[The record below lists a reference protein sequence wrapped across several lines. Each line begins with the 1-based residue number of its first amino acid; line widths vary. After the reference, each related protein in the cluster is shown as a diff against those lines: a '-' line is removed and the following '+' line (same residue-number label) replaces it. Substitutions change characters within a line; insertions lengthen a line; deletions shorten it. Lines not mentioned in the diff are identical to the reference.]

1 MNEPSAAKRPDFQ
14 LESVPNARQL
24 NPFNTAFRPSRFDP
38 EQLERP
44 GLSFD
49 PAIGP
54 RQLDVMSDPLTPSIA
69 EVKSAINEV
78 KALNQKEAQV
88 NKELF
93 DQSKYISTS
102 LKKTPVCVFYHT
114 IYHILCIYLE
124 TLIQFIL
131 HLDVF
136 REYGHDFNFVLSVYL
151 F

>member
-1 MNEPSAAKRPDFQ
+1 MNSLLSESMNEPSAAKRPDFQ
-14 LESVPNARQL
+14 LESVPNVRQL
-24 NPFNTAFRPSRFDP
+24 NPFNKAIRPSRFDP

-49 PAIGP
+49 QAIGP

-102 LKKTPVCVFYHT
+102 
-114 IYHILCIYLE
+114 
-124 TLIQFIL
+124 
-131 HLDVF
+131 
-136 REYGHDFNFVLSVYL
+136 
-151 F
+151 